1 MDNHWAQDIEICLE
15 YGDRREQFG
24 GAAVPPTFGNS
35 LFVYES
41 MDALTNAVLNEQGH
55 YVYTRGTNPT
65 IETAERKLAALER
78 GEACRCFSSGMAA
91 IAAALLN
98 SVESGD
104 HVLCVSNL
112 YFSTME
118 LLKYLGKFGISHS
131 VCYETGAEAVKKQIK
146 PNTRVIFMESPS
158 YMTFRLT
165 DPRAFSSLAKKH
177 GIRTIIDNTWATPL
191 FQKPLL
197 YGVDIVVHSLSKYLG
212 GHSDLVGGA
221 VISKKELIDNL
232 FTKELLLMGGNFSP
246 YEATLLL
253 RGMRSLPFRLETHQ
267 ANALKVAEFLESH
280 PNVKKVLHPGL
291 PSHPDYELG
300 KSVLSGYS
308 GVFAFAVHG
317 GYRGASHVL
326 DHLRHIKIGVS
337 WGSFENL
344 AMSPNTGSNE
354 QQLISE
360 NIDPGTIRLAVG
372 LGDSGK
378 IIADLEQALDNAQ

>member
-1 MDNHWAQDIEICLE
+1 MDNHWKKDLEICLE
-15 YGDRREQFG
+15 LGDRREQFG
-24 GAAVPPTFGNS
+24 GAVVPPTYGNS
-35 LFVYES
+35 LFVYDS
-41 MDALTNAVLNEQGH
+41 MDSLTKAVMNEQGH

-65 IETAERKLAALER
+65 IETAEMKLAALER

-91 IAAALLN
+91 IAAALMN
-98 SVESGD
+98 SLQSGD

-118 LLKYLGKFGISHS
+118 LLRYLKKFGISHS
-131 VCYETGAEAVKKQIK
+131 VCYETAAEAVEKQIK
-146 PNTRVIFMESPS
+146 QNTRVIFMESPS

-165 DPRAFSSLAKKH
+165 DPRTISSLAKKH

-221 VISKKELIDNL
+221 VISKKKIIDNL
-232 FTKELLLMGGNFSP
+232 FTKELLLLGGNFSP

-253 RGMRSLPFRLETHQ
+253 RGMRSLPFRLKAHQ
-267 ANALKVAEFLESH
+267 ANALKVAEFLEQHSK
-280 PNVKKVLHPGL
+280 VKQVLYPGL

-300 KSVLSGYS
+300 KTVLSGYS
-308 GVFAFAVHG
+308 GVMGFAVHG
-317 GYRGASHVL
+317 GYRGARSVL
-326 DHLRHIKIGVS
+326 DHLQHIKIGVS
-337 WGSFENL
+337 WGSFESL
-344 AMSPNTGSNE
+344 AMSPNTGNNE
-354 QQLISE
+354 EQLISE

-372 LGDSGK
+372 LGESGE
-378 IIADLEQALDNAQ
+378 IIADLDQALA

>member
-1 MDNHWAQDIEICLE
+1 MMENHWARDVEICLE
-15 YGDRREQFG
+15 HGDRRGQFG
-24 GAAVPPTFGNS
+24 GAVVPPTFGNS
-35 LFVYES
+35 LFVYDS
-41 MDALTNAVLNEQGH
+41 MDSLSKAVQNEQGY

-65 IETAERKLAALER
+65 IETAEMKLAALER

-98 SVESGD
+98 SVQSGD

-118 LLKYLGKFGISHS
+118 LLKYLQKFGISHS
-131 VCYETGAEAVKKQIK
+131 VCYDTCPEAVENHIK
-146 PNTRVIFMESPS
+146 ANTRVIFMESPS

-165 DPRAFSSLAKKH
+165 DPRAISSLAKKH

-191 FQKPLL
+191 YHKPLL
-197 YGVDIVVHSLSKYLG
+197 YGVDIAVHSLSKYLG

-221 VISKKELIDNL
+221 VIANKKIIDNL
-232 FTKELLLMGGNFSP
+232 FTNELLLMGGNFSP

-253 RGMRSLPFRLETHQ
+253 RGMRSLPFRLQAHQ
-267 ANALKVAEFLESH
+267 ANALEVAAFLGEHSKV
-280 PNVKKVLHPGL
+280 KQVLYPGH

-300 KSVLSGYS
+300 KHLFSGYS
-308 GVFAFAVHG
+308 GVMGFAVHG
-317 GYRGASHVL
+317 GYRGARRVL
-326 DHLRHIKIGVS
+326 DQLNHIKIGVS

-344 AMSPNTGSNE
+344 AMSPNTGSNGE
-354 QQLISE
+354 QLVAE

-372 LGDSGK
+372 LGDCGK
-378 IIADLEQALDNAQ
+378 IIADLEQALS